1 MSKPFDVATKQ
12 LVEKDPIAWL
22 RFLGL
27 PGEEAELVDADLSTV
42 VAEADRIFRVRNPDY
57 MAHLELQATYKV
69 DMGDRTFFYNAVT
82 YYKYRISVESIVV
95 LLRKEADGPAM
106 TGVVAY
112 GSLIFRYR
120 VVRLWL
126 FTPEELLGAPL
137 ALLPLVPLT
146 SVSPEDLPEIIQRM
160 EARVEEGAP
169 ESRNEFWTATWLL
182 LGLRYNA
189 EVAKQLLRGVMG
201 MKESST
207 YQYMMEEGRA
217 EGRIKGIQEGRQEGK
232 QEGRQEGKQEGL
244 QEGKTNE
251 ARRMLVLLG
260 RKRLGELDA
269 QTMVQLEAIFS
280 SEELERLALRLFEVE
295 SWQELLQ

>member
-1 MSKPFDVATKQ
+1 M
-12 LVEKDPIAWL
+12 
-22 RFLGL
+22 R
-27 PGEEAELVDADLSTV
+27 LS
-42 VAEADRIFRVRNPDY
+42 
-57 MAHLELQATYKV
+57 L
-69 DMGDRTFFYNAVT
+69 
-82 YYKYRISVESIVV
+82 
-95 LLRKEADGPAM
+95 
-106 TGVVAY
+106 
-112 GSLIFRYR
+112 
-120 VVRLWL
+120 
-126 FTPEELLGAPL
+126 
-137 ALLPLVPLT
+137 LLPLVPLT

-160 EARVEEGAP
+160 EARVEEEAP

-189 EVAKQLLRGVMG
+189 EVAKQLLRGVVG

-244 QEGKTNE
+244 HEGKTNE

>member
-1 MSKPFDVATKQ
+1 M
-12 LVEKDPIAWL
+12 
-22 RFLGL
+22 
-27 PGEEAELVDADLSTV
+27 DADLSTV

-112 GSLIFRYR
+112 GSLMFRYR

-160 EARVEEGAP
+160 EARVEEEAP

-189 EVAKQLLRGVMG
+189 EVAKQLLRGVVG

-217 EGRIKGIQEGRQEGK
+217 EGRIKGIQEGRQEGI
-232 QEGRQEGKQEGL
+232 QEGKQEGL

>member
-1 MSKPFDVATKQ
+1 M
-12 LVEKDPIAWL
+12 
-22 RFLGL
+22 
-27 PGEEAELVDADLSTV
+27 DADLSTV

-112 GSLIFRYR
+112 GSLMFRYR

-160 EARVEEGAP
+160 EARVEEEAP

-189 EVAKQLLRGVMG
+189 EVAKQLLRGVVG

-217 EGRIKGIQEGRQEGK
+217 EGRIKGIQEGRQEGIQEGK
-232 QEGRQEGKQEGL
+232 QEGRQEGRQEGKQEGL